1 MIRMSIK
8 CLPFIALGTL
18 LLAGCQWSAPSMAV
32 IDLPRSAPPQN
43 VAAQIQAV
51 RPQPGGQLKVRLQSS
66 RVATEVASH
75 FHTQQACTLDSDV
88 TYLNFYLIDGTT
100 SLGSVLSGLLGVVS
114 VAHGPF
120 SMSKK
125 ALISPGATESF
136 VFTNVPQG
144 TYYVAVS
151 AHNAANTN
159 LTASTGSG
167 AVGNI
172 GSLLAPIF
180 VALSNGGGNAT
191 HPGRVEVGSGPD
203 YPLLN
208 GTESTLTLHLQLS
221 SLLCL

>member
-1 MIRMSIK
+1 MKRMSTK
-8 CLPFIALGTL
+8 VLHLMTLGAL
-18 LLAGCQWSAPSMAV
+18 LLPGCQGGSSSMAV
-32 IDLPRSAPPQN
+32 IDLPRSAPLQL
-43 VAAQIQAV
+43 VAAHTQAV
-51 RPQPGGQLKVRLQSS
+51 RPQPGGRLKVRLQS
-66 RVATEVASH
+66 RQVVTEVAP
-75 FHTQQACTLDSDV
+75 FHTQQACTLDTDV
-88 TYLNFYLIDGTT
+88 AYLNFYLIDGTT

-125 ALISPGATESF
+125 ALSSPGGAESF

-159 LTASTGSG
+159 LTSSIGSG

-172 GSLLAPIF
+172 GSLLTPIF

-203 YPLLN
+203 YLLLN
-208 GTESTLTLHLQLS
+208 GTENTLTLHLQLS